1 MKIGIAMFPT
11 SEATPAAEVAS
22 AAEERGI
29 ESIFLAEHS
38 HIPASRET
46 PYPGGGE
53 LPPDYYHSWDPFVTL
68 AHVAATTTTIRLGTG
83 ACLVTQRDP
92 IQLAKE
98 VATLDVISAGRVLL
112 GVAAGWN
119 AEELRNHG
127 TDPGHRFAVMGE
139 RVRAM
144 RAIWTED
151 DAQFHGRYV
160 DFDAIWAW
168 PKPVQ
173 RPTPPVIVCGNGARI
188 TDRVVEFGDEWMPN
202 FWRVSDLPARIA
214 ELQQKA
220 SAAGREPIPVTA
232 YAAPNDAAKLEAL
245 EEAGVGRAVLIVPA
259 GSKDDTLRLLDG
271 FASTATQVA
280 HP

>member
-1 MKIGIAMFPT
+1 MKLGIAMFPT
-11 SEATPAAEVAS
+11 NEATPAAEVAV
-22 AAEERGI
+22 AAEARGI

-53 LPPDYYHSWDPFVTL
+53 LPPDYYHAWDPFVTL
-68 AHVAATTTTIRLGTG
+68 AHVAARTTTIRLGTG

-98 VATLDVISAGRVLL
+98 VATLDVVSGGRVLL

-139 RVRAM
+139 RVQAM
-144 RAIWTED
+144 RAIWTDD
-151 DAQFHGRYV
+151 DAEFHGRYV
-160 DFDAIWAW
+160 DFDPIWAW

-188 TDRVVEFGDEWMPN
+188 TDRVVTFGDEWMPN

-220 SAAGREPIPVTA
+220 QAAGREPIPVTA
-232 YAAPNDAAKLEAL
+232 YAAPNDAAKLEEL
-245 EEAGVGRAVLIVPA
+245 EQAGVGRAVLIVPA

-271 FASTATQVA
+271 FAATAAQIA
-280 HP
+280 NP

>member
-1 MKIGIAMFPT
+1 MKLGIAMFPT
-11 SEATPAAEVAS
+11 SEATPASEVAV

-46 PYPGGGE
+46 PYPGGGD

-68 AHVAATTTTIRLGTG
+68 AHVAAKTTTIRLGTG
-83 ACLVTQRDP
+83 ACLITQRDP

-98 VATLDVISAGRVLL
+98 TATLDVVSDGRVLL

-119 AEELRNHG
+119 VEELRNHG
-127 TDPGHRFAVMGE
+127 TDPDHRFAVMGE
-139 RVRAM
+139 RIQ
-144 RAIWTED
+144 AIREIWSKD
-151 DAQFHGRYV
+151 DAEFHGRYV
-160 DFDAIWAW
+160 NFDPIWAW

-173 RPTPPVIVCGNGARI
+173 QPGPPVLVGGNGPRI
-188 TDRVVEFGDEWMPN
+188 VDRVVAFGDEWMPN
-202 FWRVSDLPARIA
+202 FWRVADLPARII
-214 ELQQKA
+214 ELQKKA
-220 SAAGREPIPVTA
+220 ADAGRSPIPVTA
-232 YAAPNDAAKLEAL
+232 YAAPNDAAKLGAL

-271 FASTATQVA
+271 FAATAAQLA
-280 HP
+280 QH